1 MPVLPALFPAT
12 AKRGLWNIY
21 QLYAEHFPAKWVRFA
36 VRKCSRLIICAYS
49 DRKTGLTFA
58 EYALVGR
65 KRGTILEAENHPA
78 VSRNEATVTSALPK
92 ASTILASLGQAAFVW
107 DIATDAMA
115 WSDHAGSV
123 FADIPLP
130 RLASGAEFSR
140 LIEPVRS
147 IRSDALGHSPP
158 VRGGD
163 GAPYRIE
170 YGVRASTSA
179 PVLWIEES
187 GCWFAGA
194 DGRPA
199 RAQGIVRINNERH
212 ARDQQLMKLSRHD
225 PLTGELNRT
234 HLVASLAEAIEEAAR
249 FRTSCAFMLIGIDHL
264 ARINDAFGFDVADAV
279 ISEVAGRIRARL
291 RGGDVLGRFSGN
303 KFGLILKNC
312 TVDDMNIAAE
322 RFLAGIRDDVVP
334 TKSGPV
340 AVTASIGAVS
350 VPRYARN
357 ADEAINRAHETL
369 DMAKRRRAGS
379 FSLWRPNVE
388 RDAQRRVNIRVT
400 DEIVT
405 ALNERRIVMAFE
417 PVVEARSRDAAFYEC
432 LIRMEQDDGQVLL
445 APDIVPVAEKLG
457 LIRLVDHRVL
467 ELVVAELA
475 ASPDVQLSLN
485 ISPDTTMDPDWWAS
499 IESLMRAHPGVAE
512 RLIVEI
518 TETVAIQDIDDVRGF
533 VTRLKNFGSRI
544 AIDDFGAGYTSFRN
558 LRKLGVD
565 IVKIDGAFVQNIAR
579 SADDRAFVQTLI
591 DLARRLQIK
600 TVAEWVQDDESAV
613 MLREW
618 GCDYIQGRLIGL
630 ASSERPWQTPTGA
643 VLPAAG

>member
-1 MPVLPALFPAT
+1 
-12 AKRGLWNIY
+12 
-21 QLYAEHFPAKWVRFA
+21 
-36 VRKCSRLIICAYS
+36 
-49 DRKTGLTFA
+49 
-58 EYALVGR
+58 
-65 KRGTILEAENHPA
+65 
-78 VSRNEATVTSALPK
+78 VTSALPQT
-92 ASTILASLGQAAFVW
+92 STILASLGQAAFVW
-107 DIATDAMA
+107 DIATDTIA
-115 WSDHAGSV
+115 WSEARAVFPDIPAGS
-123 FADIPLP
+123 
-130 RLASGAEFSR
+130 LATGAEFSK
-140 LIEPVRS
+140 LIEPVRT
-147 IRSDALGHSPP
+147 IRSDALGHTPP
-158 VRGGD
+158 ARGGD

-170 YGVRASTSA
+170 YGVRTSTSE
-179 PVLWIEES
+179 PVLWIEET

-199 RAQGIVRINNERH
+199 RVQGIVRVNNERH
-212 ARDQQLMKLSRHD
+212 ARDEQLLKLSRRD
-225 PLTGELNRT
+225 PLTDELNRT
-234 HLVASLAEAIEEAAR
+234 HLIASLAETIEEAAR

-279 ISEVAGRIRARL
+279 ICEVARRIRLRL

-312 TVDDMNIAAE
+312 TVDDMNVAAE
-322 RFLAGIRDDVVP
+322 RFLAGIREDVVP
-334 TKSGPV
+334 TQSGPV
-340 AVTASIGAVS
+340 SVTASIGAVT
-350 VPRYARN
+350 VPRHARSAN
-357 ADEAINRAHETL
+357 EAINRAHETL
-369 DMAKRRRAGS
+369 DSAKRRRAGS

-417 PVVEARSRDAAFYEC
+417 PVVEAGARKAAFYEC
-432 LIRMEQDDGQVLL
+432 LVRMEQDDGQVLL
-445 APDIVPVAEKLG
+445 APDIVPVAERLG

-485 ISPDTTMDPDWWAS
+485 ISPETTMDPDWSAS

-518 TETVAIQDIDDVRGF
+518 TETVAIQDIDDIRGF
-533 VTRLKNFGSRI
+533 ISRLKNFGSRI

-600 TVAEWVQDDESAV
+600 TVAEWVQDEESAL
-613 MLREW
+613 MLRDW

-630 ASSERPWQTPTGA
+630 ASSERPWSVAAEPA
-643 VLPAAG
+643 LPAAG

>member
-1 MPVLPALFPAT
+1 VTSVLP
-12 AKRGLWNIY
+12 
-21 QLYAEHFPAKWVRFA
+21 QV
-36 VRKCSRLIICAYS
+36 
-49 DRKTGLTFA
+49 
-58 EYALVGR
+58 
-65 KRGTILEAENHPA
+65 
-78 VSRNEATVTSALPK
+78 
-92 ASTILASLGQAAFVW
+92 STILASLGQAAFVW
-107 DIATDAMA
+107 DIATDAIA
-115 WSDHAGSV
+115 WSDDLAEV
-123 FADIPLP
+123 FPDIPAASLQ
-130 RLASGAEFSR
+130 SGAEFAK
-140 LIEPVRS
+140 LIEPDRAVRS
-147 IRSDALGHSPP
+147 NALSQSPP
-158 VRGGD
+158 LRQGE
-163 GAPYRIE
+163 GARYRIE
-170 YGVRASTSA
+170 YGMRTSTSN
-179 PVLWIEES
+179 PVRWIEEA
-187 GCWFAGA
+187 GAWFAGA

-199 RAQGIVRINNERH
+199 RVQGIVRVNNESH
-212 ARDQQLMKLSRHD
+212 ARDEQLLKLSRHD

-234 HLVASLAEAIEEAAR
+234 HLVAALAEAVEEAVR
-249 FRTSCAFMLIGIDHL
+249 FRASCVFMLIGIDHL

-279 ISEVAGRIRARL
+279 ISEVARRIRSRM

-312 TVDDMNIAAE
+312 SVEDMNAAAE

-334 TKSGPV
+334 TQSGPV
-340 AVTASIGAVS
+340 LVTVSIGAVS
-350 VPRYARN
+350 LPRYARS

-400 DEIVT
+400 DKIVT

-417 PVVEARSRDAAFYEC
+417 PVVQALSREVAFYEC
-432 LIRMEQDDGQVLL
+432 LVRMEQHDGQVLL

-467 ELVVAELA
+467 ELAVGELTEQ
-475 ASPDVQLSLN
+475 PGVQLSLN

-499 IESLMRAHPGVAE
+499 IESLLRAHPGVAE

-518 TETVAIQDIDDVRGF
+518 TETVAIRDIDDVRGF
-533 VTRLKNFGSRI
+533 VTRLKNFGCRI

-565 IVKIDGAFVQNIAR
+565 IVKIDGAFVQNIAH

-591 DLARRLQIK
+591 DLARRLGIK
-600 TVAEWVQDDESAV
+600 TVAEWVQDEASAL
-613 MLREW
+613 MLRDW

-630 ASSERPWQTPTGA
+630 ASSQRPWQTPTEA
-643 VLPAAG
+643 VVPAAG

>member
-1 MPVLPALFPAT
+1 
-12 AKRGLWNIY
+12 
-21 QLYAEHFPAKWVRFA
+21 
-36 VRKCSRLIICAYS
+36 
-49 DRKTGLTFA
+49 LTLA
-58 EYALVGR
+58 PPQV
-65 KRGTILEAENHPA
+65 
-78 VSRNEATVTSALPK
+78 
-92 ASTILASLGQAAFVW
+92 STILATLGQAAFVW
-107 DIATDAMA
+107 DIATDAIA
-115 WSDHAGSV
+115 WSGHAAAV
-123 FADIPLP
+123 FPDIPAAALT
-130 RLASGAEFSR
+130 SGAEFSK

-147 IRSDALGHSPP
+147 IRSDALSPSP
-158 VRGGD
+158 LARSGD

-170 YGVRASTSA
+170 YGVRTSTSA

-187 GCWFAGA
+187 GSWFAGP
-194 DGRPA
+194 DGKPV
-199 RAQGIVRINNERH
+199 RAQGIVRLNNERH
-212 ARDQQLMKLSRHD
+212 ARDEQLERLARHD

-234 HLVASLAEAIEEAAR
+234 HLIASLAESLEEVTR
-249 FRTSCAFMLIGIDHL
+249 FRSTCAFMLIGIDHL

-279 ISEVAGRIRARL
+279 ISEVGKRIRARL

-312 TVDDMNIAAE
+312 TVDDMNVAAE

-334 TKSGPV
+334 TRSGPV
-340 AVTASIGAVS
+340 SVTASIGAVS
-350 VPRYARN
+350 VPRHARS
-357 ADEAINRAHETL
+357 ADEAINRAQETL

-417 PVVEARSRDAAFYEC
+417 PVVEARS
-432 LIRMEQDDGQVLL
+432 QDDGQVLL

-475 ASPDVQLSLN
+475 ASPNVQLSLN

-630 ASSERPWQTPTGA
+630 ASSQRPWATQA
-643 VLPAAG
+643 EAALPAAS

>member
-1 MPVLPALFPAT
+1 LTPVPPQA
-12 AKRGLWNIY
+12 
-21 QLYAEHFPAKWVRFA
+21 
-36 VRKCSRLIICAYS
+36 
-49 DRKTGLTFA
+49 
-58 EYALVGR
+58 
-65 KRGTILEAENHPA
+65 
-78 VSRNEATVTSALPK
+78 SA
-92 ASTILASLGQAAFVW
+92 ILASLGQAAFVW
-107 DIATDAMA
+107 DIANDAIA
-115 WSDHAGSV
+115 WSDHVAGV
-123 FADIPLP
+123 FPDIPAAA
-130 RLASGAEFSR
+130 LASNAEFSK

-147 IRSDALGHSPP
+147 IRSDVLDQPSSAG
-158 VRGGD
+158 RGAGT
-163 GAPYRIE
+163 PYRIE
-170 YGVRASTSA
+170 YGVRTSTA
-179 PVLWIEES
+179 MPVLWIEES
-187 GCWFAGA
+187 GCWFAGS

-199 RAQGIVRINNERH
+199 RVQGIVRINNENH
-212 ARDQQLMKLSRHD
+212 ARNQQLVRLSRHD

-234 HLVASLAEAIEEAAR
+234 HLVAALAEAIEEATR
-249 FRTSCAFMLIGIDHL
+249 FRSSFAFMLIGIDHL
-264 ARINDAFGFDVADAV
+264 SRINDAFGFDVADAV
-279 ISEVAGRIRARL
+279 ISEIAKRIRARL
-291 RGGDVLGRFSGN
+291 RAGDVLGRFSGN

-312 TVDDMNIAAE
+312 TVDDVNAAAE

-340 AVTASIGAVS
+340 SVTASIGAVN
-350 VPRYARN
+350 VLRHARN
-357 ADEAINRAHETL
+357 ADDAINRAQETL
-369 DMAKRRRAGS
+369 DSAKRRRAGS

-417 PVVEARSRDAAFYEC
+417 PVVEAHSRDAAFYEC
-432 LIRMEQDDGQVLL
+432 LVRMEQDDGQMLL

-475 ASPDVQLSLN
+475 GTPNVQLSLN
-485 ISPDTTMDPDWWAS
+485 ISPDTTMDPDWSAS

-518 TETVAIQDIDDVRGF
+518 TETVAIQNVDDISGF
-533 VTRLKNFGSRI
+533 VRRLKNFGSRI

-591 DLARRLQIK
+591 DLARRLGIK
-600 TVAEWVQDDESAV
+600 TVAEWVQDDTSAL
-613 MLREW
+613 MLRDW

-630 ASSERPWQTPTGA
+630 ASSQRPWSKQAEA

>member
-1 MPVLPALFPAT
+1 M
-12 AKRGLWNIY
+12 I
-21 QLYAEHFPAKWVRFA
+21 
-36 VRKCSRLIICAYS
+36 
-49 DRKTGLTFA
+49 
-58 EYALVGR
+58 
-65 KRGTILEAENHPA
+65 PA
-78 VSRNEATVTSALPK
+78 VPQ

-107 DIATDAMA
+107 DIASDTIA
-115 WSDHAGSV
+115 WTDHAASV
-123 FADIPLP
+123 FPDIPADALT
-130 RLASGAEFSR
+130 SGAEFSK
-140 LIEPVRS
+140 LIEPVSS
-147 IRSDALGHSPP
+147 IRTDALGHSPP
-158 VRGGD
+158 TRGGD
-163 GAPYRIE
+163 GTPYRIE
-170 YGVRASTSA
+170 YGVRTSTAA

-194 DGRPA
+194 DGKPA

-212 ARDQQLMKLSRHD
+212 ARDEQLERLARHD

-234 HLVASLAEAIEEAAR
+234 HLMASLAEAIEEATR
-249 FRTSCAFMLIGIDHL
+249 FRASFAFMLIGIDHL

-279 ISEVAGRIRARL
+279 ISEIARRIRSRL

-312 TVDDMNIAAE
+312 TVDDINVAAE

-340 AVTASIGAVS
+340 SVTASIGAVS

-369 DMAKRRRAGS
+369 ETAKRRRAGS
-379 FSLWRPNVE
+379 FSLWRPNAE

-405 ALNERRIVMAFE
+405 ALNERRIVMAYE
-417 PVVEARSRDAAFYEC
+417 PVVEAASREAAFYEC
-432 LIRMEQDDGQVLL
+432 LVRMDQGDGQVLL

-475 ASPDVQLSLN
+475 ASPNVQLSLN
-485 ISPDTTMDPDWWAS
+485 ISPDTTMDPDWSAS

-518 TETVAIQDIDDVRGF
+518 TETVAIHDIDDVRGF

-565 IVKIDGAFVQNIAR
+565 IVKIDGAFVQNLTR

-591 DLARRLQIK
+591 DLARRLEIK
-600 TVAEWVQDDESAV
+600 TVAEWVQDDESALL
-613 MLREW
+613 LRDW

-630 ASSERPWQTPTGA
+630 ASSQRPWDRPAEVT
-643 VLPAAG
+643 LPAAS

>member
-1 MPVLPALFPAT
+1 
-12 AKRGLWNIY
+12 
-21 QLYAEHFPAKWVRFA
+21 
-36 VRKCSRLIICAYS
+36 
-49 DRKTGLTFA
+49 
-58 EYALVGR
+58 
-65 KRGTILEAENHPA
+65 
-78 VSRNEATVTSALPK
+78 VTSTLPK
-92 ASTILASLGQAAFVW
+92 ASAILASLCQSAFVW
-107 DIATDAMA
+107 DIATDAIT
-115 WSDHAGSV
+115 WSDQASAV
-123 FADIPLP
+123 FSDIPPAL
-130 RLASGAEFSR
+130 LASGAEFSK

-158 VRGGD
+158 ARRGE

-170 YGVRASTSA
+170 YGVRTSTSD
-179 PVLWIEES
+179 PVLWIEET
-187 GCWFAGA
+187 GCWFAGP
-194 DGRPA
+194 DGRPL

-212 ARDQQLMKLSRHD
+212 ARDEQLLKLSRHD
-225 PLTGELNRT
+225 PLTGEFNRT
-234 HLVASLAEAIEEAAR
+234 HLIAAQAEAIEEAAR

-279 ISEVAGRIRARL
+279 ISEVAKRIRSRL

-303 KFGLILKNC
+303 KFGLVLKNC
-312 TVDDMNIAAE
+312 TVEDMNIAAE
-322 RFLAGIRDDVVP
+322 RFLAVIRDEVVP

-340 AVTASIGAVS
+340 SVTASIGAVS
-350 VPRYARN
+350 MPRHARN
-357 ADEAINRAHETL
+357 ANEAINRAHETL
-369 DMAKRRRAGS
+369 DMAKRRRSGS
-379 FSLWRPNVE
+379 FSVWRPNVE

-417 PVVEARSRDAAFYEC
+417 PVVEAHSRNSAFYEC
-432 LIRMEQDDGQVLL
+432 LVRMKQDDGQVLL
-445 APDIVPVAEKLG
+445 APDVVPVAEKLG

-475 ASPDVQLSLN
+475 GSPDVQLSLN
-485 ISPDTTMDPDWWAS
+485 ISPDTTMDPNWWAS

-518 TETVAIQDIDDVRGF
+518 TETVAIQDVDDLRGF

-544 AIDDFGAGYTSFRN
+544 AIDDFGAGHTSFRN

-600 TVAEWVQDDESAV
+600 TVAEWVQDEQAAA
-613 MLREW
+613 MLRDW

-630 ASSERPWQTPTGA
+630 ASSQRPWDRA
-643 VLPAAG
+643 ELALPAAS

>member
-1 MPVLPALFPAT
+1 
-12 AKRGLWNIY
+12 
-21 QLYAEHFPAKWVRFA
+21 
-36 VRKCSRLIICAYS
+36 
-49 DRKTGLTFA
+49 
-58 EYALVGR
+58 
-65 KRGTILEAENHPA
+65 
-78 VSRNEATVTSALPK
+78 VTSALPK
-92 ASTILASLGQAAFVW
+92 ASSILASLGQAAFVW
-107 DIATDAMA
+107 DITTDAIT
-115 WSDHAGSV
+115 WSDQAKAV
-123 FADIPLP
+123 FSDIPAAA
-130 RLASGAEFSR
+130 LASGAEFSK

-147 IRSDALGHSPP
+147 VRSDALGYSPATH
-158 VRGGD
+158 GGD
-163 GAPYRIE
+163 GVPYRIE
-170 YGVRASTSA
+170 YAVRTSTSA
-179 PVLWIEES
+179 PVLWIEET
-187 GCWFAGA
+187 GCWFAGV

-212 ARDQQLMKLSRHD
+212 ARDEQLMRLSRRD

-234 HLVASLAEAIEEAAR
+234 HLVASLAEAIEETSR
-249 FRTSCAFMLIGIDHL
+249 FRTTCAFMLIGIDHL

-279 ISEVAGRIRARL
+279 ISEVAGRIRSRL

-303 KFGLILKNC
+303 KFGLVLKNC
-312 TVDDMNIAAE
+312 TVDDMNVAAE
-322 RFLAGIRDDVVP
+322 RFLTVIRNEVVP
-334 TKSGPV
+334 TRSGPV
-340 AVTASIGAVS
+340 SVTASIGAVS

-379 FSLWRPNVE
+379 FLLWRPNVE

-405 ALNERRIVMAFE
+405 ALNERRIATAFE
-417 PVVEARSRDAAFYEC
+417 PVVGARSRELAFYEC
-432 LIRMEQDDGQVLL
+432 LVRMEQNDGQVLL

-475 ASPDVQLSLN
+475 ASPNVRLSLN

-499 IESLMRAHPGVAE
+499 MESLMRAHPGVAE

-518 TETVAIQDIDDVRGF
+518 TETVAIRDIDDVRGF
-533 VTRLKNFGSRI
+533 VTRLKSYGSQI

-600 TVAEWVQDDESAV
+600 TVAEWVQDEEAAS
-613 MLREW
+613 MLRDW

-630 ASSERPWQTPTGA
+630 ASPERPWDVPADVT
-643 VLPAAG
+643 LPAAG

>member
-1 MPVLPALFPAT
+1 M
-12 AKRGLWNIY
+12 
-21 QLYAEHFPAKWVRFA
+21 
-36 VRKCSRLIICAYS
+36 
-49 DRKTGLTFA
+49 
-58 EYALVGR
+58 
-65 KRGTILEAENHPA
+65 
-78 VSRNEATVTSALPK
+78 SRNEAILTSIVPQ

-107 DIATDAMA
+107 DVATDAIA
-115 WSDHAGSV
+115 WSDHAAAV
-123 FADIPLP
+123 FPDIPAAA
-130 RLASGAEFSR
+130 LASGAEFAK
-140 LIEPVRS
+140 LIEPVGS
-147 IRSDALGHSPP
+147 IRTDALGHSSSA
-158 VRGGD
+158 RGGT
-163 GAPYRIE
+163 AYRIE

-187 GCWFAGA
+187 GCWFAGT

-199 RAQGIVRINNERH
+199 RAQGIVRVNNERH
-212 ARDQQLMKLSRHD
+212 ARDEQLVRLLRHD

-234 HLVASLAEAIEEAAR
+234 HLVASLAESIEEAAR
-249 FRTSCAFMLIGIDHL
+249 FRASSAFMLIGIDRL

-279 ISEVAGRIRARL
+279 ISEVATRIRARL
-291 RGGDVLGRFSGN
+291 RNGDVLGRFSGN

-312 TVDDMNIAAE
+312 TVDDINIAAE

-334 TKSGPV
+334 TRSGPV
-340 AVTASIGAVS
+340 SVTASIGAVS

-357 ADEAINRAHETL
+357 ADEAVNRAQETL

-405 ALNERRIVMAFE
+405 ALNERRIAMAFE
-417 PVVEARSRDAAFYEC
+417 PVVEARSRDTAFYEC
-432 LIRMEQDDGQVLL
+432 LVRMEQDDGQVLL

-475 ASPDVQLSLN
+475 GSVNVQLSLN

-512 RLIVEI
+512 RLIIEI
-518 TETVAIQDIDDVRGF
+518 TETVAIQDIDGLRGF

-591 DLARRLQIK
+591 DLARRLEIK
-600 TVAEWVQDDESAV
+600 TVAEWVQDDESAAL
-613 MLREW
+613 LRDW

-630 ASSERPWQTPTGA
+630 ASAARPWEKRAEPALPTA
-643 VLPAAG
+643 S